1 MPHIDLSEEMNLR
14 VEARLIA
21 KGSDAPL
28 HGAGYTVRLF
38 DRDFLDDAY
47 LGESVPDENGK
58 VAFHF
63 PASAIAKTALDDALP
78 DFFFVVYKN
87 DEVIFRSQVMENVN
101 LEALEQYRHGVGEII
116 DLGTF
121 LVEG

>member
-1 MPHIDLSEEMNLR
+1 MSPINLSHEMNLR

-47 LGESVPDENGK
+47 LGESVPDENGR
-58 VAFHF
+58 VGFQF

-101 LEALEQYRHGVGEII
+101 LQALEQYRHGVGEII

-121 LVEG
+121 LVES

>member
-1 MPHIDLSEEMNLR
+1 MPHIDLANEMNLR

-47 LGESVPDENGK
+47 LGESVPDENGR
-58 VAFHF
+58 VVFHF
-63 PASAIAKTALDDALP
+63 PASAIEKTVFDDALP

-87 DEVIFRSQVMENVN
+87 DEVIFRSKVMENVN
-101 LEALEQYRHGVGEII
+101 LEALEQYKHGVGEII

-121 LVEG
+121 LIEA